1 MRLLRFVQNKV
12 SDNDWFFG
20 EVYFSRINL
29 LVGDSAT
36 GKTRFLN
43 GIVNFLRL
51 LVADR
56 IMYQGDWD
64 ADFEIQGTKYN
75 YKLETAINESS
86 PNELLI
92 LFEELINLKD
102 NITLFHRDKNE
113 ILWQNKNLPKLSSD
127 KTCFSL
133 LKEEDLI
140 KPLFQNLKNIVS
152 REFYGDELSKNF
164 ALGALLPYIEKVLIN
179 SKNIQRLTVEE
190 INFHNKLNILK
201 KIDAN
206 GFIKVIDLIKT
217 AFPFIEKADILNVS
231 QVIPDFNVPI
241 QAPVFCIKERNI
253 SKWIPC
259 NDISSGMQKLF
270 LLILDIYLLRD
281 AGILFI
287 DEYEN
292 SLGINAINF
301 LPDLIDSISDNCQFI
316 ITSHHPYAI
325 NTIPIEAWKVF
336 HRKGTDVSV
345 TPGKELKEKYS
356 KSKQEYFVQ
365 LINDPLYKGGIE

>member
-20 EVYFSRINL
+20 EVYFARTNL

-36 GKTRFLN
+36 GKTRFMN
-43 GIVNFLRL
+43 GIVNFFRL

-56 IMYQGDWD
+56 IIYQGDWD
-64 ADFEIQGTKYN
+64 VDFEILGAKYN
-75 YKLETAINESS
+75 YKLKTAINELSS
-86 PNELLI
+86 NELLI
-92 LFEELINLKD
+92 LFEELINLTD
-102 NITLFHRDKNE
+102 NISLFHRNE
-113 ILWQNKNLPKLSSD
+113 NRILWQNKDLPKLSSD

-152 REFYGDELSKNF
+152 RKFYGDELSKNF
-164 ALGALLPYIEKVLIN
+164 ALGVLLPDIEKVLIN
-179 SKNIQRLTVEE
+179 SKNIQRLAVEE
-190 INFHNKLNILK
+190 IDFHNKSNILK
-201 KIDAN
+201 KIDTN
-206 GFIKVIDLIKT
+206 GFTKVIDLIKT
-217 AFPFIEKADILNVS
+217 AFPFIEEADVLNIS
-231 QVIPDFNVPI
+231 QVISAFNVPI
-241 QAPVFCIKERNI
+241 QTPVFCIKEKNI
-253 SKWIPC
+253 PKWIPC

-270 LLILDIYLLRD
+270 LLILDTYLLRD

-316 ITSHHPYAI
+316 ITSHHPYII

-336 HRKGTDVSV
+336 HRKGTDVSI
-345 TPGKELKEKYS
+345 TPGEKLREKYS
-356 KSKQEYFVQ
+356 KSRQEYFVQ
-365 LINDPLYKGGIE
+365 LINDPLYKGGVE